1 MMGANRGRG
10 TDAPVRFY
18 MTQAPSVSLEALL
31 DEVAPGV
38 VGAQAPAMVREL
50 VAMCAE
56 AGDAMDHPSRD
67 AAAARIAGVSAPDLL
82 RAIEL
87 NAVAVDNN
95 KAAFEWG
102 RRAAHDWASVEKL
115 LAPAQVL
122 QFKKRETLDDLIAR
136 RVEFLTAYQD
146 AAYAQ
151 RYRAFVE
158 KVRQREAPLGKTL
171 LSESVARYLFK
182 LMAYKDEYE
191 VARLH
196 TDSSFLARVDAMFE
210 GDFKLNYHMAP
221 PLVSR
226 RNDKG
231 ELQKQKFGPAM
242 LTAFRVL
249 ARLKGLRGTV
259 WDIFGKTEERRGER
273 ALITDYMASIDEVL
287 ATLDASNLAAAVEIA
302 RIPEQI
308 RGYGH
313 VKARHLVAARASW
326 QEAMARW
333 RAPDGAL
340 QQQVLQTLGVGRA

>member
-1 MMGANRGRG
+1 MMLGFAWQKGWIPLGRE
-10 TDAPVRFY
+10 
-18 MTQAPSVSLEALL
+18 S
-31 DEVAPGV
+31 
-38 VGAQAPAMVREL
+38 
-50 VAMCAE
+50 
-56 AGDAMDHPSRD
+56 
-67 AAAARIAGVSAPDLL
+67 LL

-122 QFKKRETLDDLIAR
+122 QFRKRETLEDMVAL

-196 TDSSFLARVDAMFE
+196 TDGSFLARVDAMFE

-333 RAPDGAL
+333 RAPDGASR
-340 QQQVLQTLGVGRA
+340 QQVLQTLGVGRA